1 MTTTFAMKCVVSGY
15 VFVREKLSGRRRGPI
30 HQILIQ
36 FKKKALFSFVFS
48 AVSLYHQRVFSLTT
62 YLHNQ
67 HNVSCFSCDLPV
79 YLPVV
84 ESFFKLPKTGERCQ
98 PKKGVSLFFS
108 FFLYYIKNRT
118 QTRDGKGGQ
127 LVIMLSNA
135 PLAIGSISSIYV
147 VVLVYVIYFL

>member
-1 MTTTFAMKCVVSGY
+1 MFLY
-15 VFVREKLSGRRRGPI
+15 VKNLAGGPI

-36 FKKKALFSFVFS
+36 FKKKKLFFFTFSFVFS
-48 AVSLYHQRVFSLTT
+48 AVSLYHQRVFSLTA

-147 VVLVYVIYFL
+147 RSTCIRIYIFVIQF